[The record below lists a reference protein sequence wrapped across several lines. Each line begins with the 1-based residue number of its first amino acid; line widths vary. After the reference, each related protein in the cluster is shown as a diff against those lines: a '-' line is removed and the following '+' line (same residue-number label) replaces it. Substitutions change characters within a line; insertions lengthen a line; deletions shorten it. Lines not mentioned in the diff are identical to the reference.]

1 MLQNFL
7 SVLRA
12 QTSNDKT
19 PSRRRHPRRECDRCV
34 AVIHGQTFPVQ
45 DWSLG
50 GVQISGDERL
60 FSVGRDIDVTLKF
73 KLRGNIIDVPVAA
86 SIVRKGNARISMAF
100 QPLTQNIRRSF
111 QQVID
116 DYVAREFT
124 GVPT

>member
-1 MLQNFL
+1 MLQTLL
-7 SVLRA
+7 SSLRA

-50 GVQISGDERL
+50 GLQISGDERL
-60 FSVGRDIDVTLKF
+60 FSVGSDIDVTLKF

-86 SIVRKGNARISMAF
+86 NIVRKGTTRVSMAF
-100 QPLTQNIRRSF
+100 QPLTQTMRRAF

-116 DYVAREFT
+116 DQIAREFT
-124 GVPT
+124 EMPV